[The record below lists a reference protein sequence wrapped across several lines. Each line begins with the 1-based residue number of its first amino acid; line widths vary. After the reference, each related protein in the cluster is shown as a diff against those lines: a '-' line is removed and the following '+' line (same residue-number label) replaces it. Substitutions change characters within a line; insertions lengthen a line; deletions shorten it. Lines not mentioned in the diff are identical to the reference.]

1 MYSKALLTLG
11 LVMLAACAPKVA
23 PSPDAASAQPRGVMA
38 AADRKVCLAGGGAV
52 ERRGRMGAENCV
64 HRYADAG
71 KVCTD
76 KADCSGKCL
85 AESMGGSGAGSG
97 LVKGICQADD
107 SPFGCSQEVR
117 KGQLRSGICV
127 D

>member
-1 MYSKALLTLG
+1 MRFKALLMLG
-11 LVMLAACAPKVA
+11 LLMLAACAPKVA
-23 PSPDAASAQPRGVMA
+23 PSPDAANEQPRGAMA

-85 AESMGGSGAGSG
+85 AESMGASGAGSG
-97 LVKGICQADD
+97 LGKGICQADD

-117 KGQLRSGICV
+117 NGQYQSGICV